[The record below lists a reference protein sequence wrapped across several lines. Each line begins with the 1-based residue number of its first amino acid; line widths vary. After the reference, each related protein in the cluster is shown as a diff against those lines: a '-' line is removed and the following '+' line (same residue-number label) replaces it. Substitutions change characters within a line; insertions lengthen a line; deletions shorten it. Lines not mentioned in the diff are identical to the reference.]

1 MKFRI
6 SLKKQIQKIY
16 PKRLM
21 NKLELRKKFIKLR
34 KKNFSKNLNVNSNR
48 FLNFLVR
55 KNFKKKIIGGYY
67 PYNYEMDTLEVLQK
81 LEKKNF
87 LISLP
92 KITKNNKMYFYLW
105 SFKDPLTI
113 NTYGIPEP
121 ISNKKV
127 DPDLLLIP
135 LLAYDSE
142 HNRLGYGGGFYDRYI
157 SVAQKRKKLIKIG
170 FGFSYQKTIKLPV
183 DHNDKKLDYILTEKN
198 FIQ

>member
-81 LEKKNF
+81 LEKKKFFNF
-87 LISLP
+87 TS
-92 KITKNNKMYFYLW
+92 KNNK
-105 SFKDPLTI
+105 K
-113 NTYGIPEP
+113 
-121 ISNKKV
+121 
-127 DPDLLLIP
+127 
-135 LLAYDSE
+135 
-142 HNRLGYGGGFYDRYI
+142 
-157 SVAQKRKKLIKIG
+157 
-170 FGFSYQKTIKLPV
+170 
-183 DHNDKKLDYILTEKN
+183 
-198 FIQ
+198 